1 MPTSVRLRGR
11 GGGVP
16 IPPSFTSPAT
26 FVALAENN
34 IDFTVTTVET
44 CTFAITGG
52 ADQAQF
58 ELNGAVLTLVAQA
71 YVAAGN
77 NDRIVLVTA
86 TSATTG
92 LTTTQTITAVV
103 TDIATVKLVPTS
115 QWTGAA
121 GTGYGGANPAA
132 PTDPTRT
139 GPKMACRL
147 LRPPEVAFSDDY
159 IMVVSAASYDGV
171 EKVTFYCEGQEVEVL
186 APKWWPITKPDAST
200 LYVYGYGIQFDH
212 AAIQAFGVAENA
224 MNIYVKATPPT
235 GSTIQERVLGPYL
248 YYARD
253 AGVGAGCVYDF
264 EVYVDPLA
272 SDAPGVRYNTII
284 KALQY
289 CATNSKLRPHIVL
302 ERTTSYTVSGALSAG
317 RTGNMWWTIEPAS
330 GITATLGTFVNLAN
344 PGVSWQCDNVH
355 FKGDIVF
362 NYAAMAPRLN
372 AMYWCHNGS
381 ANKLWIDGCE
391 VKGGDYAGSGFAG
404 GTGSGQLVRYYGLS
418 CSSYFFNR
426 SNTSVAYNFYF
437 THVNMHDI
445 PGYGLDNSVLIL
457 DCDVA
462 RCSGSAIENIYG
474 AIQGLLVI

>member
-121 GTGYGGANPAA
+121 GTGYDGANP
-132 PTDPTRT
+132 PPPEDPTRT

-212 AAIQAFGVAENA
+212 AAIQAVVADQLSGA
-224 MNIYVKATPPT
+224 CPT
-235 GSTIQERVLGPYL
+235 GNTGARVIAALNLAAVNPQL
-248 YYARD
+248 
-253 AGVGAGCVYDF
+253 VGASVVAPVHGVQSGGHRRVIEDDVALEMDVVALPVNARVR
-264 EVYVDPLA
+264 EVDE
-272 SDAPGVRYNTII
+272 
-284 KALQY
+284 
-289 CATNSKLRPHIVL
+289 RP
-302 ERTTSYTVSGALSAG
+302 ERGGDSAG
-317 RTGNMWWTIEPAS
+317 GLYRPPHVPRAPCRQG
-330 GITATLGTFVNLAN
+330 
-344 PGVSWQCDNVH
+344 PG
-355 FKGDIVF
+355 
-362 NYAAMAPRLN
+362 
-372 AMYWCHNGS
+372 
-381 ANKLWIDGCE
+381 DG
-391 VKGGDYAGSGFAG
+391 V
-404 GTGSGQLVRYYGLS
+404 
-418 CSSYFFNR
+418 
-426 SNTSVAYNFYF
+426 
-437 THVNMHDI
+437 
-445 PGYGLDNSVLIL
+445 
-457 DCDVA
+457 
-462 RCSGSAIENIYG
+462 
-474 AIQGLLVI
+474 

>member
-121 GTGYGGANPAA
+121 GTGYDGANP
-132 PTDPTRT
+132 PPPEDPTRT
-139 GPKMACRL
+139 GPKMVCRML
-147 LRPPEVAFSDDY
+147 QPPEIAFSDDY
-159 IMVVSAASYDGV
+159 TLVVSASSYDGV

-200 LYVYGYGIQFDH
+200 LYVYGYGAQFDH
-212 AAIQAFGVAENA
+212 VAIQAFGVAESA
-224 MNIYVKATPPT
+224 MNIYMKATPPT
-235 GSTIQERVLGPYL
+235 GSTIQERVIGPYL

-264 EVYVDPLA
+264 EVYVDPLGTP
-272 SDAPGVRYNTII
+272 SPGIRYTTIVG
-284 KALQY
+284 ALQY

-302 ERTTSYTVSGALSAG
+302 ERTTRYDTNGSVSPA
-317 RTGNMWWTIEPAS
+317 RTGNMWWTIEAAS
-330 GITATLGTFVNLAN
+330 GITATLGDFGNNTTIGVN
-344 PGVSWQCDNVH
+344 WRCDNLH
-355 FKGDIVF
+355 FLGAGVVF
-362 NYAAMAPRLN
+362 EYAAMTPRMG
-372 AMYWCHNGS
+372 AMFWGYNGG
-381 ANKLWIDGCE
+381 ANKLWLNGIE
-391 VKGGDYAGSGFAG
+391 VTGGDFAGSGYAG
-404 GTGSGQLVRYYGLS
+404 GAGSGQNVTYYGKS
-418 CSSYFFNR
+418 CVSYFFGR
-426 SNTSVAYNFYF
+426 SN
-437 THVNMHDI
+437 
-445 PGYGLDNSVLIL
+445 
-457 DCDVA
+457 
-462 RCSGSAIENIYG
+462 
-474 AIQGLLVI
+474 LLHPVERRG